1 MGEEKASRLV
11 SVRQA
16 RMEPLALSASAH
28 ERMVNAYS
36 AESGEEMFG
45 FSENL
50 IAPDKG
56 SWPKHCVTLS

>member
-1 MGEEKASRLV
+1 MGEEKPLRLV
-11 SVRQA
+11 SMRQA
-16 RMEPLALSASAH
+16 RMEPLALSASTH
-28 ERMVNAYS
+28 ERMVNGYS

-56 SWPKHCVTLS
+56 LRPKHRVTLS

>member
-1 MGEEKASRLV
+1 VGEEKPLRLV
-11 SVRQA
+11 SIRQA
-16 RMEPLALSASAH
+16 RLKPLALSASAH
-28 ERMVNAYS
+28 ERMVNGYS

-56 SWPKHCVTLS
+56 LWPKHCVTLS